1 MSTARKGISPQAS
14 GSLPPGLPGAPISDR
29 EKVARSITDALT
41 RLDLMLGLLETLNEP
56 LIPFPGDADLRNGCE
71 RAMTSILSSLAGME
85 PAGSSSVPPGREEK
99 ALKARLN
106 AERLSLLIDRDQFS
120 YLWSFIV
127 RLLP

>member
-1 MSTARKGISPQAS
+1 LILR
-14 GSLPPGLPGAPISDR
+14 
-29 EKVARSITDALT
+29 
-41 RLDLMLGLLETLNEP
+41 LLEILNEP

-85 PAGSSSVPPGREEK
+85 PAGPSSVPPGREEK

-106 AERLSLLIDRDQFS
+106 AERLSRLIDGDRLEC
-120 YLWSFIV
+120 LWAFIV

>member
-14 GSLPPGLPGAPISDR
+14 GSLPPGLPGAPIFDR
-29 EKVARSITDALT
+29 EKVARSINDALT
-41 RLDLMLGLLETLNEP
+41 RLDLILGLLETLNEP

-85 PAGSSSVPPGREEK
+85 PAKPSFLPGREEK

-120 YLWSFIV
+120 YLWSFVV